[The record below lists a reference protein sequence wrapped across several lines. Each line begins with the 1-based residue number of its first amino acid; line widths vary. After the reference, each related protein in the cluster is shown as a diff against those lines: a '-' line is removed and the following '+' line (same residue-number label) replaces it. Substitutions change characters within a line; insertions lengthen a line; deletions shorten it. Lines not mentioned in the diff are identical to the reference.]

1 MVKKNQRK
9 YDREGHPDRELLVNV
24 DPGEGIQDEKA
35 GNGDQYGSSVIH
47 VNRADEIALFPFE
60 LKPAVNTCIMHREG
74 AAIERPH
81 AATGAPQ
88 PQATPECR
96 ENSVRHVTQSLL
108 HKTRPRRY
116 CLP

>member
-1 MVKKNQRK
+1 
-9 YDREGHPDRELLVNV
+9 
-24 DPGEGIQDEKA
+24 
-35 GNGDQYGSSVIH
+35 
-47 VNRADEIALFPFE
+47 
-60 LKPAVNTCIMHREG
+60 VNTCIMHREG

>member
-24 DPGEGIQDEKA
+24 DAGQDIQDEKA
-35 GNGDQYGSSVIH
+35 GHGDQHGSTVIY
-47 VNRADEIALFPFE
+47 VNGADEIALFSFE
-60 LKPAVNTCIMHREG
+60 FKPAVKTCIMHREG

-88 PQATPECR
+88 PQATAECR
-96 ENSVRHVTQSLL
+96 
-108 HKTRPRRY
+108 
-116 CLP
+116 